1 MDLGDP
7 HPKERSELWRPE
19 PDRPLVLWLTII
31 IASYAAL
38 IAWGAQ
44 HRARRALTDSPRE
57 RA

>member
-1 MDLGDP
+1 MKS
-7 HPKERSELWRPE
+7 HRKVNHCVPE
-19 PDRPLVLWLTII
+19 TPDRCRPLVLWLTII
-31 IASYAAL
+31 TASYAAL